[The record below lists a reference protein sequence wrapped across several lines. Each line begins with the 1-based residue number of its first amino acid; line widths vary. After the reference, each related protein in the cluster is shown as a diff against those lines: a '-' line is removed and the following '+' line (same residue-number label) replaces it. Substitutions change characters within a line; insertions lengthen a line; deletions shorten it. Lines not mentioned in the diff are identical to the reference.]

1 MKLRHMDTFRCPVF
15 ALQNELAAGGTI
27 PHWLPCAQL
36 GVNLGSS
43 SSHAHNVF
51 LILNLHTGC
60 VSPQFH
66 CRFNDFFKT
75 VNHGGP
81 DISIPSVWQQL
92 AGLVTATQIPSMEF
106 HDKSWNQFR
115 HASQPNAFPTS
126 TSNGPAV
133 PNDVFVNFY
142 HETDDSESIA
152 TVPKIPQQAHDIPP
166 REDVLN
172 LRNSVV
178 FDVKVINHL

>member
-1 MKLRHMDTFRCPVF
+1 M
-15 ALQNELAAGGTI
+15 
-27 PHWLPCAQL
+27 
-36 GVNLGSS
+36 
-43 SSHAHNVF
+43 
-51 LILNLHTGC
+51 GC

-66 CRFNDFFKT
+66 CRFADFFKT
-75 VNHGGP
+75 VKHGGP

-92 AGLVTATQIPSMEF
+92 AGLVTVTQRPSMEF
-106 HDKSWNQFR
+106 HNESRNQFR

-126 TSNGPAV
+126 TSDGPAV
-133 PNDVFVNFY
+133 PDDVFVNFY

-152 TVPKIPQQAHDIPP
+152 IVPKIPQQAHDIPP

-172 LRNSVV
+172 LRNSTV